1 MKKQYEELTE
11 EEYLNQSLR
20 QNKPNIVFPIISSLF
35 AVALL
40 IATISLYINQEIE
53 KGFLIFG
60 VIILILMPVCS
71 WYTNYF
77 AKKYNQKKIYNFQDE
92 TEMLVKFTSRL
103 KGYRAFDI
111 TEENYPTYKIEYV
124 DELKL
129 GSVTYDKDKCLLNNG
144 TLTGTLIT
152 FGISFA
158 GLIVNSKTKKVENV
172 SGMLPRSVW
181 MKSKLNVPTAKKGI
195 ITVEHEKISTFTI
208 LKSLKDDNTYYDK
221 KSGWVCI
228 GNKKAKNNNYAVQFM
243 DNAIIVFNELNQ
255 VESLWLN
262 LGLNL
267 EVN

>member
-1 MKKQYEELTE
+1 MKKQFEEMTE

-20 QNKPNIVFPIISSLF
+20 QNKPNIVFPIISSVF

-40 IATISLYINQEIE
+40 VATISLYVNQEIE

-60 VIILILMPVCS
+60 VIILILIPVCS

-77 AKKYNQKKIYNFQDE
+77 AKKNSQKKIYNFQDE

-103 KGYRAFDI
+103 KGYRAYDI
-111 TEENYPTYKIEYV
+111 TEENYPTYTVEYTE
-124 DELKL
+124 ELKL
-129 GSVTYDKDKCLLNNG
+129 GNVTYDKDKCLLNNG

-158 GLIVNSKTKKVENV
+158 GLIVNSKNGKVENV

-181 MKSKLNVPTAKKGI
+181 MKSRLNVPDSKKGI
-195 ITVEHEKISTFTI
+195 ITVNHQYISTYTI

-221 KSGWVCI
+221 RTGWVCI
-228 GNKKAKNNNYAVQFM
+228 GNKKQKDNNYAVQFM
-243 DNAIIVFNELNQ
+243 DNAVIVFNELNQ

-267 EVN
+267 EIN